1 MAEIKWAESA
11 HHLPIEDF
19 SPNPRNPKKHTK
31 KQLEHIRNS
40 ILHFGFLDPIG
51 VWGKNHVVVEGHGR
65 LEALKQLVQDGKIR
79 IPAEGVPCIML
90 DHLSKRDRDAYMLE
104 HNQSTMETPWDDDLL
119 DDVLGDIANEGLDME
134 QFGFE
139 MPGEEDGED
148 GKYTSSVNIP
158 QYEVRGEIPNFADM
172 LDSGRTD
179 ELIREIE
186 ASGVTQDEK
195 NFLVQA
201 ARRHNVF
208 NYRAIAEYYAQAT
221 PEMQRLM
228 EHSALVII
236 DVDDAISLVVALS
249 QGGDY
254 IGGLNGKYFAKK
266 LSRKAMNAFFC
277 RVDRPFSFF
286 GSINEDVNMYVTL
299 GSRGEKIFSV
309 TDASLIQKETQAN
322 AGGLTDIYLDVGTY
336 VKSFYSVMTMPSCV
350 TVAMMGETHRR
361 MHHNISWVNC
371 VPMILNEKYRKAVS
385 PERVGD
391 HGKKEGT
398 AKEGDCQA
406 GI

>member
-1 MAEIKWAESA
+1 MRNDFAVLILSHGRADRVYTIPTLRKGGYTGK
-11 HHLPIEDF
+11 IYIVVDNEDEQQDEYIARYGKENVIVF
-19 SPNPRNPKKHTK
+19 DKLEAMKHSDTMDNYEK
-31 KQLEHIRNS
+31 HNIVLYARNS
-40 ILHFGFLDPIG
+40 CFEIAKRLGLSSFL
-51 VWGKNHVVVEGHGR
+51 E
-65 LEALKQLVQDGKIR
+65 L
-79 IPAEGVPCIML
+79 
-90 DHLSKRDRDAYMLE
+90 
-104 HNQSTMETPWDDDLL
+104 DDDYTAFDFRFEKSGKLAAKHCTDL
-119 DDVLGDIANEGLDME
+119 DRL
-134 QFGFE
+134 FE
-139 MPGEEDGED
+139 
-148 GKYTSSVNIP
+148 
-158 QYEVRGEIPNFADM
+158 AM
-172 LDSGRTD
+172 L
-179 ELIREIE
+179 
-186 ASGVTQDEK
+186 
-195 NFLVQA
+195 NFL
-201 ARRHNVF
+201 
-208 NYRAIAEYYAQAT
+208 YE
-221 PEMQRLM
+221 
-228 EHSALVII
+228 S
-236 DVDDAISLVVALS
+236 DSLVVALS

-277 RVDRPFSFF
+277 RVDRPFLFF

>member
-1 MAEIKWAESA
+1 MDNYE
-11 HHLPIEDF
+11 
-19 SPNPRNPKKHTK
+19 KHNIV
-31 KQLEHIRNS
+31 LYARNS
-40 ILHFGFLDPIG
+40 CFEIAKRLGLSSFL
-51 VWGKNHVVVEGHGR
+51 E
-65 LEALKQLVQDGKIR
+65 L
-79 IPAEGVPCIML
+79 
-90 DHLSKRDRDAYMLE
+90 
-104 HNQSTMETPWDDDLL
+104 DDDYTAFDFRFEKSGKLAAKHCTDL
-119 DDVLGDIANEGLDME
+119 DRL
-134 QFGFE
+134 FE
-139 MPGEEDGED
+139 
-148 GKYTSSVNIP
+148 
-158 QYEVRGEIPNFADM
+158 AM
-172 LDSGRTD
+172 L
-179 ELIREIE
+179 
-186 ASGVTQDEK
+186 
-195 NFLVQA
+195 NFL
-201 ARRHNVF
+201 
-208 NYRAIAEYYAQAT
+208 YE
-221 PEMQRLM
+221 
-228 EHSALVII
+228 S
-236 DVDDAISLVVALS
+236 DSLVVALS

>member
-1 MAEIKWAESA
+1 MIVFDKLEAM
-11 HHLPIEDF
+11 
-19 SPNPRNPKKHTK
+19 KHSDTMDNYEK
-31 KQLEHIRNS
+31 HNIVLYARNS
-40 ILHFGFLDPIG
+40 CFEIAKRLGLSSFL
-51 VWGKNHVVVEGHGR
+51 E
-65 LEALKQLVQDGKIR
+65 L
-79 IPAEGVPCIML
+79 
-90 DHLSKRDRDAYMLE
+90 
-104 HNQSTMETPWDDDLL
+104 DDDYTAFDFRFEKSGKLAAKHCTDL
-119 DDVLGDIANEGLDME
+119 DRL
-134 QFGFE
+134 FE
-139 MPGEEDGED
+139 
-148 GKYTSSVNIP
+148 
-158 QYEVRGEIPNFADM
+158 AM
-172 LDSGRTD
+172 L
-179 ELIREIE
+179 
-186 ASGVTQDEK
+186 
-195 NFLVQA
+195 NFL
-201 ARRHNVF
+201 
-208 NYRAIAEYYAQAT
+208 YE
-221 PEMQRLM
+221 
-228 EHSALVII
+228 S
-236 DVDDAISLVVALS
+236 DSLVVALS

-391 HGKKEGT
+391 HGKKAGT